1 MPDDPQSAEVKAAE
15 FDRMWRDSPREQA
28 THPAL
33 DAYEKRRDAKH
44 G

>member
-1 MPDDPQSAEVKAAE
+1 MSEEQQTAEAKAAE
-15 FDRMWRDSPREQA
+15 FDRMWRDSQREQV